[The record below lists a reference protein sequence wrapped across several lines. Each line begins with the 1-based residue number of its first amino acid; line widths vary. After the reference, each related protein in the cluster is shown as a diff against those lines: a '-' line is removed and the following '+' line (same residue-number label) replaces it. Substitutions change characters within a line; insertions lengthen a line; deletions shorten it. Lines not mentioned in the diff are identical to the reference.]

1 MAERF
6 VQSHIRN
13 LPLFQQL
20 TPPQIGVL
28 ANVVQVLRFD
38 PGQLVVQEGQPDQGL
53 LLFVSGRGILTRYAP
68 NGAQETVGAVTAG
81 QYIDEPAL
89 YTAGVEALSLH
100 VVEAAIVLLIP
111 RGSFVQLIRQYP
123 EIRANLRIQ
132 TAPSAQ
138 AVAPGQPTP
147 TRDTAARL
155 FRGQRTDETVL
166 QVWRRHWWA
175 AARHGWIPALVAV
188 GLFVLALVIAEQAP
202 ALALGAA
209 GMAVVIPGIIIAYL
223 YYDWQDDSVI
233 LTDQR
238 VVRIWHQ
245 VLLFETEINEMPLDQ
260 VLEVN
265 TSIPPGDPFARLF
278 QYGNITVHA
287 AGQGINMILDM
298 MPQPMTV
305 QSMIFAQRDRFKERL
320 EQRQRDA
327 VRNDIQEALGMSPPA
342 PGAEYPLASPVGK
355 EHNIGLPFIRTK
367 AIASNGDLIYRR
379 HSSIWIQSVFWPAL
393 VIGAAFVLFL
403 LVLLLPNFP
412 LRGALGLAVSMF
424 VLIVGA
430 VWFYFADWD
439 WRNDLFII
447 GSETITL
454 VNQRPLWL
462 QNEVERIRIAQIDNV
477 RSEVHG
483 LINNLI
489 DRGDVRISLIGTD
502 VKDAKV
508 MDNVL
513 DPQEIQAEI
522 SRRQSMLKAERQQSD
537 IDQQR
542 EVIKEYL
549 QTYHEIAQTQ
559 EAGRVV
565 PQQSAQPTQALP
577 PAQPTFYVPAQTA
590 QAPASQPTIP
600 VPPAQPTYYPPPPNV
615 PEESQIPP
623 PINRD
628 GIRPPR
634 VPRSRPD

>member
-1 MAERF
+1 MAMPF

-28 ANVVQVLRFD
+28 ANIVQVLRFD

-53 LLFVSGRGILTRYAP
+53 LLFVSGRGVLTRYAP
-68 NGAQETVGAVTAG
+68 NGAEETVGAVTPG
-81 QYIDEPAL
+81 QYIDESAL
-89 YTAGVEALSLH
+89 YNQGVEALTLH

-111 RGSFVQLIRQYP
+111 RGPFVQMIRQYP
-123 EIRANLRIQ
+123 EIRANLRVE
-132 TAPSAQ
+132 TAQYAHVAQ
-138 AVAPGQPTP
+138 PGQNTP
-147 TRDTAARL
+147 RDTAARL

-175 AARHGWIPALVAV
+175 AARHGWIPVLVAI
-188 GLFVLALVIAEQAP
+188 GLFALALGIAGQAP

-209 GMAVVIPGIIIAYL
+209 GMAVIIPGIIIVYL

-278 QYGNITVHA
+278 QYGNITVRA
-287 AGQGINMILDM
+287 AGQGINMVLDM

-327 VRNDIQEALGMSPPA
+327 VRNDIQSALGMSPST
-342 PGAEYPLASPVGK
+342 PGAEYPLSNPVGK

-367 AIASNGDLIYRR
+367 TIASNGDLIYRK
-379 HSSIWIQSVFWPAL
+379 HTSVWIEGVFWPAL
-393 VIGAAFVLFL
+393 VIIGAGVLFL
-403 LVLLLPNFP
+403 LVLLAPNFP
-412 LRGALGLAVSMF
+412 LRGGLGLAVSMF
-424 VLIVGA
+424 VLIVGV

-447 GSETITL
+447 GTETITL
-454 VNQRPLWL
+454 VRQRPLWL

-489 DRGDVRISLIGTD
+489 DRGNVRISLIGTD

-522 SRRQSMLKAERQQSD
+522 SRRQSMLKASRQQSD

-559 EAGRVV
+559 EASRVV
-565 PQQSAQPTQALP
+565 PPAAQPTQPMP
-577 PAQPTFYVPAQTA
+577 PAQPTFYVPAQTTA
-590 QAPASQPTIP
+590 APPASPTQP
-600 VPPAQPTYYPPPPNV
+600 VPPAQPTYYPPPANV
-615 PEESQIPP
+615 PEESQLPP